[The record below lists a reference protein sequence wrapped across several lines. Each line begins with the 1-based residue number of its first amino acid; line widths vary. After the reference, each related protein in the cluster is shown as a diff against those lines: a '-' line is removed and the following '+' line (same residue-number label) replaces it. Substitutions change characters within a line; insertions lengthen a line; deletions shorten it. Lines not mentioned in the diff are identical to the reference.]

1 MPATAGRVLKEET
14 LSVAHSDVL
23 KPETNPTDL
32 LTSAEHIAAPP
43 LVPIDAPS
51 AVQRPWEEDQP
62 EDISASFTRE
72 QHRWASPEASM
83 DFNKSGFGRSAK
95 LITGTAIIIVA
106 FGGISYFLFASE
118 SLRSSPPQ
126 NTASLGRSEPAAPI
140 PSITSVPPSDP
151 PSSRT
156 AAPPPSSPP
165 ESQTTPPPATVWPLP
180 SAQAPPISWPDPPSL
195 AQVSP
200 RPSPVGPRDPNALS
214 RSTTDSVAARQP
226 ALGSQSSPFVFL
238 QRPGVNVR
246 STPSLTGSVVG
257 SLPKG
262 TRLEVLERGG
272 EWVQVKSGSL
282 KGWINARFS
291 GPNAP

>member
-1 MPATAGRVLKEET
+1 M
-14 LSVAHSDVL
+14 SVAHSDVL

-43 LVPIDAPS
+43 LVPFDAPS

-83 DFNKSGFGRSAK
+83 DFNKRGFGRSAK

-106 FGGISYFLFASE
+106 LGGISYFLFASE

-126 NTASLGRSEPAAPI
+126 TTASLSRSEPAAPI

-180 SAQAPPISWPDPPSL
+180 SAQAPPISWPDPPSR

-257 SLPKG
+257 SLQKG
-262 TRLEVLERGG
+262 TRLEVLERDG

-291 GPNAP
+291 GLNAP

>member
-1 MPATAGRVLKEET
+1 MPLRR
-14 LSVAHSDVL
+14 SS
-23 KPETNPTDL
+23 L
-32 LTSAEHIAAPP
+32 LTRLVLFSVRGKRTSLKIFLHPLHASSIAG
-43 LVPIDAPS
+43 LVG
-51 AVQRPWEEDQP
+51 VGR
-62 EDISASFTRE
+62 
-72 QHRWASPEASM
+72 SM

-126 NTASLGRSEPAAPI
+126 NTASLSRSEPAAPI

-195 AQVSP
+195 VQVSP

>member
-1 MPATAGRVLKEET
+1 

-32 LTSAEHIAAPP
+32 LTSAEHHAAPP
-43 LVPIDAPS
+43 LVPFDAPG

-83 DFNKSGFGRSAK
+83 DFNKSGFGRRAK

-156 AAPPPSSPP
+156 AAPAPSSPP
-165 ESQTTPPPATVWPLP
+165 ESQTTPPPATVWPGP
-180 SAQAPPISWPDPPSL
+180 PAQAPPISWPDPPSL
-195 AQVSP
+195 VQVSP
-200 RPSPVGPRDPNALS
+200 RPSPVGPRDPNALP

>member
-1 MPATAGRVLKEET
+1 M
-14 LSVAHSDVL
+14 SVAHSDML

-72 QHRWASPEASM
+72 QHRWASLEASM

-95 LITGTAIIIVA
+95 LITGTAIVIVA
-106 FGGISYFLFASE
+106 FGGVSYFIFESE
-118 SLRSSPPQ
+118 SLISSPQQ
-126 NTASLGRSEPAAPI
+126 NTASLSRSEPAAPI

-151 PSSRT
+151 PSSL
-156 AAPPPSSPP
+156 PSSPQ
-165 ESQTTPPPATVWPLP
+165 ESQTTPPSTTVWPGS
-180 SAQAPPISWPDPPSL
+180 SAQAPQISWPDPSSL
-195 AQVSP
+195 VQVSP
-200 RPSPVGPRDPNALS
+200 GPSPAGPRDPNALS

-257 SLPKG
+257 SLQKG
-262 TRLEVLERGG
+262 TRLEVLERDG

>member
-1 MPATAGRVLKEET
+1 M
-14 LSVAHSDVL
+14 SVAHSDVL

-83 DFNKSGFGRSAK
+83 NFNKSRFGRSAK

-126 NTASLGRSEPAAPI
+126 NTASLSRSEPAAPI
-140 PSITSVPPSDP
+140 PSITSVLPSDP

-180 SAQAPPISWPDPPSL
+180 SAQAPPVSWPDPPSL
-195 AQVSP
+195 VQVSP
-200 RPSPVGPRDPNALS
+200 RPLS
-214 RSTTDSVAARQP
+214 RSTTDSVVARQP

>member
-1 MPATAGRVLKEET
+1 

-32 LTSAEHIAAPP
+32 LTSAEHNAAPP
-43 LVPIDAPS
+43 LAPIEAPS

-62 EDISASFTRE
+62 EDISAPFTRE
-72 QHRWASPEASM
+72 QHRWGIPEASM
-83 DFNKSGFGRSAK
+83 DLNKSGFGRSAK

-126 NTASLGRSEPAAPI
+126 DTASLNRSEPAAPI
-140 PSITSVPPSDP
+140 PSITSVPPSDT

-156 AAPPPSSPP
+156 AAPPPSSPA
-165 ESQTTPPPATVWPLP
+165 ESQTTPPSATVWPEP
-180 SAQAPPISWPDPPSL
+180 SAQAPPTSRPDPPSL
-195 AQVSP
+195 VQVSP
-200 RPSPVGPRDPNALS
+200 RPSPVGSRDPSALS
-214 RSTTDSVAARQP
+214 RSTTDSAAARQP

-257 SLPKG
+257 SFPKG
-262 TRLEVLERGG
+262 TRVEVLERGG
-272 EWVQVKSGSL
+272 EWVQVKGGSL
-282 KGWINARFS
+282 KGWINARFI
-291 GPNAP
+291 GPNAS

>member
-1 MPATAGRVLKEET
+1 M
-14 LSVAHSDVL
+14 SVAHSDML

-51 AVQRPWEEDQP
+51 AVQRPWEEHQP

-72 QHRWASPEASM
+72 QHRWASPVASM

-118 SLRSSPPQ
+118 SLKSSPPQ
-126 NTASLGRSEPAAPI
+126 NTASPSRSEPAAPI

-165 ESQTTPPPATVWPLP
+165 ESQTTPPSTTVWPGS
-180 SAQAPPISWPDPPSL
+180 SAQAPQISWPDPSSL
-195 AQVSP
+195 VQVSP
-200 RPSPVGPRDPNALS
+200 GPSPAGPRDPNALS